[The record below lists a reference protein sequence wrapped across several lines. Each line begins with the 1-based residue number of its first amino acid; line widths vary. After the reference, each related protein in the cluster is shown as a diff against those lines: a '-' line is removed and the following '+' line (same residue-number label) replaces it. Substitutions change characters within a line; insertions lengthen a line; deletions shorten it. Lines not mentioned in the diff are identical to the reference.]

1 MRSVKLGSSPA
12 LAPAPKPSRAPAE
25 SKPAV
30 TRPSEPASKG
40 TRVGIPQDE
49 FIRPGGASR
58 SRGPLT
64 APVEGAAPVLPKE
77 LEPYRQQLDDLALKL
92 SSNAELVANPGK
104 LKQAITEGI
113 KNIEG
118 FPLEHLGTAVG
129 YVEHRVRDA
138 YSGGKE
144 RFG

>member
-1 MRSVKLGSSPA
+1 MRSAKLGSSPA
-12 LAPAPKPSRAPAE
+12 LAPAPKTSSAPAE
-25 SKPAV
+25 SKAAV
-30 TRPSEPASKG
+30 TRPSEPVSRG
-40 TRVGIPQDE
+40 TRLGVPQDE
-49 FIRPGGASR
+49 FIRPGNASR
-58 SRGPLT
+58 PRGPLS
-64 APVEGAAPVLPKE
+64 APVQGAAPALPKE

-113 KNIEG
+113 KSIEG
-118 FPLEHLGTAVG
+118 FPLEHLGTAG
-129 YVEHRVRDA
+129 AYVERRVRDA